1 MSEEDRRRENWFEKM
16 DGFLDWKIISPDLF
30 SPFRPLLTDIKIQ
43 ELAFNKNALKRMI
56 DLRCLCDGHEVLLI
70 KNARSPAIKTDHP
83 CIAVLTKDEI
93 LQHIEEQGHMARIE
107 HEVER
112 IQKILQ
118 EEITQRD
125 QEEMAKF
132 ETRKKAKK
140 KDKEKRKDNS
150 GYRIIRK

>member
-93 LQHIEEQGHMARIE
+93 LQHMARIE